1 MAKNKIYS
9 TPNPLWW
16 GDTFIFSYNEDYCC
30 YVYVKVNS
38 RNKIEE
44 IGIDLESRMHN
55 TKFADMKYKRE
66 ANRLQKSIFN
76 RIGEEY
82 WSCVYGEYERV
93 KKPYYRYREKFSKE
107 LSPEAQR
114 EILQKLEELSNQPC
128 DFRSIVEELDNIA
141 KR

>member
-1 MAKNKIYS
+1 MIMAKNKIYS

-55 TKFADMKYKRE
+55 TKFADMNYKTD

-82 WSCVYGEYERV
+82 WRHVYGEYERV
-93 KKPYYRYREKFSKE
+93 IKQYYRDREKLYKYP
-107 LSPEAQR
+107 PEDQ
-114 EILQKLEELSNQPC
+114 
-128 DFRSIVEELDNIA
+128 
-141 KR
+141 